1 VSLRALLS
9 AFWRSKL
16 GPLLISAQ
24 IALSLAV
31 LINVAFLVQRRVEEV
46 SRPTGLDLKNMFWIS
61 TGALSKDFNYASAV
75 SADLT
80 YLNSMPQIVA
90 ASTINNLPQ
99 TTAFTGLPFAPTA
112 EAAEGL
118 KASSGAVI
126 GQIYFGTDRLLDS
139 LGLRLVAGRNF
150 EPQEITPPS
159 SDPDAAL
166 GNWAPVVIVTREMA
180 KRLFPDG
187 SALGKTVYVGL
198 VNKSST
204 IVGIVDTLQA
214 APHSWV
220 LGNSV
225 QQIVIA
231 PIIAPGPDGLY
242 VVRAKPGRR
251 AEVIH
256 ELQQTFADQQPGRFV
271 SRIEDYT
278 RTADAIRLETRAT
291 ALILA
296 IVSMAV
302 LAVTI
307 VGIGGLAA
315 FNVSA
320 RTKQLG
326 VRRAMGAPKLQIFRY
341 FLIENWI
348 IVTCGAVAGCLLAL
362 AAAVKLGHVFEGP
375 RLPLSYVVGG
385 LLLLWAIGFVAVLIP
400 AIRAASVSPA
410 VATRAL

>member
-1 VSLRALLS
+1 MSALWRA
-9 AFWRSKL
+9 KL

-24 IALSLAV
+24 IAFSLAV
-31 LINVAFLVQRRVEEV
+31 LINVAFIVQQRIEEV
-46 SRPTGLDLKNMFWIS
+46 SRPTGLDVENMFWIS

-80 YLNSMPQIVA
+80 YLNSLPQIVA

-99 TTAFTGLPFAPTA
+99 TGDFTGLPFAPTA
-112 EAAEGL
+112 EAAEEL
-118 KASSGAVI
+118 SAKAGAVI
-126 GQIYFGTDRLLDS
+126 GQIYFGTDKLLDS

-150 EPQEITPPS
+150 EPQEVMPPG

-187 SALGKTVYVGL
+187 SALGKTIHAGL
-198 VNKSST
+198 VSKSST

-220 LGNSV
+220 LGNAV

-251 AEVIH
+251 AEIIH
-256 ELQQTFADQQPGRFV
+256 ELQQTFAGQQPGRFV

-278 RTADAIRLETRAT
+278 HTADAVRLETRAT

-296 IVSMAV
+296 ITSVAV
-302 LAVTI
+302 LGVTVI
-307 VGIGGLAA
+307 GIIGLAA
-315 FNVSA
+315 FNVAA

-326 VRRAMGAPKLQIFRY
+326 VRRAMGAPKLRIVRY

-348 IVTCGAVAGCLLAL
+348 VTTCGAVPGCLLAI
-362 AAAVKLGHVFEGP
+362 AAAVKLGEAFEGP
-375 RLPLSYVVGG
+375 RLPLYYVVDG
-385 LLLLWAIGFVAVLIP
+385 LLLLWALGFVAVLIP
-400 AIRAASVSPA
+400 ALRAAAVSPA